1 MKLIDANKY
10 FEIIRD
16 DLEISGKSLRRVVDH
31 LHEMET
37 VDAVE
42 VVHGRWIRKPIGKY
56 AGVDE
61 VCCSICGT
69 WIGVVASDTAFI
81 EAIKD
86 LNYCH
91 NCGARMDG
99 GN

>member
-1 MKLIDANKY
+1 MKLIDADKY

-42 VVHGRWIRKPIGKY
+42 VVHGQFILDSGRDVIRCSVCGFESPSTIPYICDGEKWVPFYERKY
-56 AGVDE
+56 
-61 VCCSICGT
+61 CG
-69 WIGVVASDTAFI
+69 
-81 EAIKD
+81 
-86 LNYCH
+86 
-91 NCGARMDG
+91 NCGAKMDG